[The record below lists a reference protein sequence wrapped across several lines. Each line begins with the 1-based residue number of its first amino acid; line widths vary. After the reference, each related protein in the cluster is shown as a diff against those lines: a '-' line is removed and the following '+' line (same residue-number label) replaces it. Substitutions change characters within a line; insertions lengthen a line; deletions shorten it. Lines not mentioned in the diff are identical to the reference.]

1 MFFSADEKLSFVPCL
16 MPFLENTR
24 VCGGIHIL
32 LFAWTG
38 GTRGQYS
45 GGQCITFWRNV
56 MHLSPL

>member
-1 MFFSADEKLSFVPCL
+1 VSFL
-16 MPFLENTR
+16 QNAR
-24 VCGGIHIL
+24 VYGGIHTL

-45 GGQCITFWRNV
+45 GGRRITSLGNV